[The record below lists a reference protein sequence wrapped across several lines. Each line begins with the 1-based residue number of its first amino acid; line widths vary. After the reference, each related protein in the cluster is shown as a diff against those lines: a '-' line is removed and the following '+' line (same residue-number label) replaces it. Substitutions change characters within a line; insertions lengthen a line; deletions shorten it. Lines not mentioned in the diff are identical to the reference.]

1 MLSALSPS
9 SIANAANNNHPSVDA
24 AAPSIKSSSAV
35 MDSNI
40 NSNNNNRSKSP
51 YNESGGSGV
60 IRASPGMDYSSES
73 ASSSAGPVHPLSTS
87 NSSSPSFSSRPLPQH
102 QQPHHHYQQQ
112 QQHHHHRSQTP
123 TSVSTPTFQH
133 QQLVKIKSEHG
144 VTTPHPPQQQQQMNA
159 PDIIMTDEDADADDG
174 ETAGR
179 DSEQT
184 ARSPMLLN
192 SETMD
197 EDEDSES
204 NSNGREPRH
213 SSGSG
218 QEKTPLMVDTSSGA
232 INTHHANNNPRGG
245 AHMSMASPNM
255 TATPSTAT
263 LMTPDSGTTNSSSRR
278 PSLRT
283 MTATLPRSA
292 LQEETI
298 ALFKQ
303 YRNLIPCAKCFSRN
317 TIQRDGMSD
326 GNLRFKCRPP
336 VSMSLICNKSYSES
350 KIRNMIAGVVYGHNL
365 PETGTP
371 TSATSSENVLALALP
386 PSLKSGSSSGRR
398 ASQKYTDLSMT
409 PDHQQPRTFQE
420 SQSQD
425 HKGDEYQEHGRP
437 QHQQHGGG
445 YEEMGDDRHPGSR
458 RPSSAMPSHPRRP
471 SLIGQ
476 ESPMMDYEESAMM
489 GPPAS
494 HLQVPNTPPLDGED
508 PRMYRPHSAYGHRPL
523 TPVGAPPSASSNSTS
538 APRQGAPKLHHS
550 HSHPNI
556 GQQRH
561 QQYHEQQRHIQQQQQ
576 QQPRQVVR
584 IEPAPAHHGHGSDF
598 SRSEMA
604 ERRFSHPAAL
614 QRSPSNKYLPV
625 ASNSAALSPAMTSPS
640 SQSSPRYES
649 VQAPPSSAGPG
660 GRYEETHGQASYYQ
674 RRMSQPHPSSQQRSY
689 GQLPPPPPPTGS
701 THRYDRRASEVEE
714 YNYQHLRQYERL
726 NASTMRGG
734 HLLKSKVSPK
744 QYSPPLSSV
753 QHSDSPLST
762 QQRDGPTAPS
772 SSAAYAGKPGY
783 LPSSSPLLDSNGQ
796 GLRTPQSEPMRFSH
810 SMPSIE
816 APSSAAAN
824 TASGGRHAY
833 QTPRQQASSSSV
845 YYRQPSSR
853 DDLEIRDSYAHESSR
868 GELSPEDVDGRPYA
882 RMRQGFR
889 KTGLGQSI
897 RRLGSSPNLYT
908 AANGGSMTATSS
920 SPSFS
925 AKDLNS
931 VLPRNAIKL
940 TCFPSAVT
948 AEHSQVA
955 AGAAPAAKEDDLD
968 MKMSQSSRVVI
979 EITQPR
985 STFDRSSTISGFD
998 DVPRPLLLSAASSSG
1013 PRRALRHAVSQ
1024 PNLLVRNSSSV
1035 LERRRRS
1042 VSPPGRSDVDGGEDG
1057 FGSSKKRRADSL
1069 SRDEDVVVMATTP
1082 SSSSS
1087 VAEAAA
1093 AAVVAAAANAAR
1105 QSNSSSA
1112 AGGSVQIIGHD
1123 YSKKEVVGL
1132 GVVMDDD
1139 QVNDSTCS
1147 SPMIDALDVARA
1159 SSYVSL
1165 EDQKE
1170 LGIDYSLFTRVETA
1184 AWRIL
1189 IPPNVTA
1196 SFRSEDFGLTLKPK
1210 AISDAASLASPVTTS
1225 GGCAEI
1231 TPLVAPMA
1239 AISTNEIEEEEE
1251 ERDMIENAEHEGV
1264 AGAEKEGEGDQRMDV
1279 VMEIEEEEKMTTTTT
1294 TTVTTTAMTAEADA
1308 AALDAREEEV
1318 MMNHQLEDD

>member
-1 MLSALSPS
+1 M
-9 SIANAANNNHPSVDA
+9 
-24 AAPSIKSSSAV
+24 
-35 MDSNI
+35 MDSN
-40 NSNNNNRSKSP
+40 NSSSNNNNRSKSP
-51 YNESGGSGV
+51 YIESGGSGAV
-60 IRASPGMDYSSES
+60 KASPGMDYSSES
-73 ASSSAGPVHPLSTS
+73 ASSSSAPVHPLSTS
-87 NSSSPSFSSRPLPQH
+87 DSSSPSFSSRLLPQ
-102 QQPHHHYQQQ
+102 QQHHHHYQQ
-112 QQHHHHRSQTP
+112 QQHHHHRPQTP
-123 TSVSTPTFQH
+123 TTVSTPTFQH

-144 VTTPHPPQQQQQMNA
+144 VTTPHPHQQQQQQQMSA
-159 PDIIMTDEDADADDG
+159 PDIVMTDEDDD
-174 ETAGR
+174 ETGGR
-179 DSEQT
+179 DSEQPT
-184 ARSPMLLN
+184 PSPMLLN
-192 SETMD
+192 SENMD
-197 EDEDSES
+197 EDEDGE
-204 NSNGREPRH
+204 NNNNGRGLHHP
-213 SSGSG
+213 SGSG

-232 INTHHANNNPRGG
+232 IHSHHANSNPRGGGG

-263 LMTPDSGTTNSSSRR
+263 LMTPDSGATNSSSRR

-350 KIRNMIAGVVYGHNL
+350 KIRNMIAGVVYGHSL
-365 PETGTP
+365 PESGAP
-371 TSATSSENVLALALP
+371 TSTTSSENILALALP
-386 PSLKSGSSSGRR
+386 SNMTKSGSGSGRR
-398 ASQKYTDLSMT
+398 ASQKYAGSSMAPDL
-409 PDHQQPRTFQE
+409 QQTHTFQDN
-420 SQSQD
+420 QRQD
-425 HKGDEYQEHGRP
+425 HKGDEYQEHSRP
-437 QHQQHGGG
+437 QQQQGGG
-445 YEEMGDDRHPGSR
+445 YEEGGDDCRPGNR
-458 RPSSAMPSHPRRP
+458 RPSSAMPSHPRRS

-476 ESPMMDYEESAMM
+476 ESSMMDYEESTMM
-489 GPPAS
+489 GPPSS
-494 HLQVPNTPPLDGED
+494 HLQLPNTPPLDGEE
-508 PRMYRPHSAYGHRPL
+508 PRTYRPHSAYGHRPL
-523 TPVGAPPSASSNSTS
+523 TPIGAPPSAPSTS
-538 APRQGAPKLHHS
+538 STSTSVSRQGAPKLHHS

-561 QQYHEQQRHIQQQQQ
+561 QQYLDQQRHNQQQQQ
-576 QQPRQVVR
+576 QQQQSRQVIR

-614 QRSPSNKYLPV
+614 QRSPSKHLPV
-625 ASNSAALSPAMTSPS
+625 APNNAALSPALTSSS
-640 SQSSPRYES
+640 SQSSPRYEA
-649 VQAPPSSAGPG
+649 VQVPLSSAGPG
-660 GRYEETHGQASYYQ
+660 GRYEETHAQASYYQ

-689 GQLPPPPPPTGS
+689 GQLPPPPPPAS
-701 THRYDRRASEVEE
+701 SSHRYDRRASEVEE

-734 HLLKSKVSPK
+734 HPLKSKISPK
-744 QYSPPLSSV
+744 QYSSPRSSV
-753 QHSDSPLST
+753 QQSDSPLSA
-762 QQRDGPTAPS
+762 QQRDGPAPPS
-772 SSAAYAGKPGY
+772 SSAAYVGKPGY
-783 LPSSSPLLDSNGQ
+783 PPSSSPLLNSNGQ

-816 APSSAAAN
+816 VPGSSAAN
-824 TASGGRHAY
+824 SSSGGRHAY
-833 QTPRQQASSSSV
+833 QTPRQQTPSSSV
-845 YYRQPSSR
+845 YYHQPSSR
-853 DDLEIRDSYAHESSR
+853 DDLEIRDAYAHDSPH
-868 GELSPEDVDGRPYA
+868 GDLSPEDVDSRPYA
-882 RMRQGFR
+882 KMRQGFR
-889 KTGLGQSI
+889 KPGLGQSI
-897 RRLGSSPNLYT
+897 RRLGSSPNIYT
-908 AANGGSMTATSS
+908 AATPS
-920 SPSFS
+920 SPTLF
-925 AKDLNS
+925 AKDLS
-931 VLPRNAIKL
+931 SALPRNAIKL

-948 AEHSQVA
+948 AEHNQAS
-955 AGAAPAAKEDDLD
+955 AGAAPAAVEDDLD
-968 MKMSQSSRVVI
+968 MKMSQSSKVVI

-985 STFDRSSTISGFD
+985 STLDRSSTLTEFD
-998 DVPRPLLLSAASSSG
+998 DVPRPLLLSASSSSAG

-1042 VSPPGRSDVDGGEDG
+1042 VSPPGRGGVNEGDEG

-1069 SRDEDVVVMATTP
+1069 SRDEDVVVIATTP

-1105 QSNSSSA
+1105 QCNNSSA
-1112 AGGSVQIIGHD
+1112 AGGGVQIIGHD
-1123 YSKKEVVGL
+1123 YSKEEVVGL
-1132 GVVMDDD
+1132 GVVMDEG
-1139 QVNDSTCS
+1139 QVNSTCN
-1147 SPMIDALDVARA
+1147 SPMIDALDVAKA

-1210 AISDAASLASPVTTS
+1210 AASLASPIAAS
-1225 GGCAEI
+1225 NGCAEI

-1239 AISTNEIEEEEE
+1239 AISTREIEEEEE
-1251 ERDMIENAEHEGV
+1251 EKDMVESTEDEETAV
-1264 AGAEKEGEGDQRMDV
+1264 EKEGKDDQAMDL
-1279 VMEIEEEEKMTTTTT
+1279 VMETEEEEQLTTTTTTT
-1294 TTVTTTAMTAEADA
+1294 TTVTTTTMMTEASAATSAM
-1308 AALDAREEEV
+1308 DARGEE
-1318 MMNHQLEDD
+1318 MMEDQLDDD

>member
-1 MLSALSPS
+1 
-9 SIANAANNNHPSVDA
+9 
-24 AAPSIKSSSAV
+24 
-35 MDSNI
+35 
-40 NSNNNNRSKSP
+40 
-51 YNESGGSGV
+51 
-60 IRASPGMDYSSES
+60 
-73 ASSSAGPVHPLSTS
+73 
-87 NSSSPSFSSRPLPQH
+87 
-102 QQPHHHYQQQ
+102 
-112 QQHHHHRSQTP
+112 
-123 TSVSTPTFQH
+123 
-133 QQLVKIKSEHG
+133 
-144 VTTPHPPQQQQQMNA
+144 MNA
-159 PDIIMTDEDADADDG
+159 PDIVMTDEDGDEDEDG
-174 ETAGR
+174 AGVH
-179 DSEQT
+179 DSEQPT
-184 ARSPMLLN
+184 PSPMLPS
-192 SETMD
+192 SENMD
-197 EDEDSES
+197 EDEDGD
-204 NSNGREPRH
+204 NRNNGHGPH
-213 SSGSG
+213 HHPTSPSSAG
-218 QEKTPLMVDTSSGA
+218 QEKTPLVVDTSSGA
-232 INTHHANNNPRGG
+232 IRSHLANSNSRGG

-255 TATPSTAT
+255 TVTPSTAT
-263 LMTPDSGTTNSSSRR
+263 LTPDSGVTNASSRR

-350 KIRNMIAGVVYGHNL
+350 KIRNMIAGVVYGHSL
-365 PETGTP
+365 PESGTP

-386 PSLKSGSSSGRR
+386 PNMTKSGSSRR
-398 ASQKYTDLSMT
+398 PSQKYVDLSMT
-409 PDHQQPRTFQE
+409 PDLQQPHTFQDDHHHHH
-420 SQSQD
+420 QHQD

-437 QHQQHGGG
+437 QHPGGRG
-445 YEEMGDDRHPGSR
+445 YEEAGDDRRPGSR

-476 ESPMMDYEESAMM
+476 ESPMMDYEESTMM
-489 GPPAS
+489 GPPPS

-508 PRMYRPHSAYGHRPL
+508 PKMYRPHSAYSHRPL
-523 TPVGAPPSASSNSTS
+523 IPVGAPPSAPSTS
-538 APRQGAPKLHHS
+538 STPTSASRQGAPKLHHS

-561 QQYHEQQRHIQQQQQ
+561 QQYLDQQRYLQQQQQQ

-584 IEPAPAHHGHGSDF
+584 IEPAPAHLGHGSDF

-614 QRSPSNKYLPV
+614 QRSPSSKYPPV
-625 ASNSAALSPAMTSPS
+625 APNNAALSPALTSS

-649 VQAPPSSAGPG
+649 VQAPSSSTGPG
-660 GRYEETHGQASYYQ
+660 GRYEETHGQGSYFQ
-674 RRMSQPHPSSQQRSY
+674 RRMSQPHPSSQRSY
-689 GQLPPPPPPTGS
+689 GQLPPPPPPAGS
-701 THRYDRRASEVEE
+701 SHRYDRRASEVEE

-734 HLLKSKVSPK
+734 HPLKSKISPK
-744 QYSPPLSSV
+744 QYSPP
-753 QHSDSPLST
+753 
-762 QQRDGPTAPS
+762 R
-772 SSAAYAGKPGY
+772 
-783 LPSSSPLLDSNGQ
+783 
-796 GLRTPQSEPMRFSH
+796 LRTPQSEPMRFSH
-810 SMPSIE
+810 SMSSIE
-816 APSSAAAN
+816 APGPSTAN
-824 TASGGRHAY
+824 ASSGGRHAY
-833 QTPRQQASSSSV
+833 QTSRQQTSSSV
-845 YYRQPSSR
+845 HYHQPSR
-853 DDLEIRDSYAHESSR
+853 DDLEIRDSYTHDSSR
-868 GELSPEDVDGRPYA
+868 GDLSPEDADGRLYA

-889 KTGLGQSI
+889 KPGLGQSI
-897 RRLGSSPNLYT
+897 RRLGSSPNLYSV
-908 AANGGSMTATSS
+908 ASGNSSMTATSS
-920 SPSFS
+920 SPSS
-925 AKDLNS
+925 SDKDLNS
-931 VLPRNAIKL
+931 ALPRNAIKF

-948 AEHSQVA
+948 AATTSKDSSVLEHNQAS
-955 AGAAPAAKEDDLD
+955 AGTAVVDDDLN
-968 MKMSQSSRVVI
+968 MKMSQSSKVII

-985 STFDRSSTISGFD
+985 SNFGRSSMSGFD
-998 DVPRPLLLSAASSSG
+998 DVPRPLLLSASSSSE

-1042 VSPPGRSDVDGGEDG
+1042 VSPSGSNGVDGGEDG

-1069 SRDEDVVVMATTP
+1069 SRDDDVVVIATTP

-1105 QSNSSSA
+1105 QNNINSSTE
-1112 AGGSVQIIGHD
+1112 GSGVQIIGHD
-1123 YSKKEVVGL
+1123 NSRKEVVGL

-1139 QVNDSTCS
+1139 QVNNSTACS
-1147 SPMIDALDVARA
+1147 SPMIDALDVAKA

-1210 AISDAASLASPVTTS
+1210 AISDVASLASPLIAS
-1225 GGCAEI
+1225 SAGGSCAEI

-1239 AISTNEIEEEEE
+1239 AISTSEIEEEEE
-1251 ERDMIENAEHEGV
+1251 EIDMTASTEIGEAIG
-1264 AGAEKEGEGDQRMDV
+1264 EKDYEGDQGMDV
-1279 VMEIEEEEKMTTTTT
+1279 VMETEEEEAQFTTATTT
-1294 TTVTTTAMTAEADA
+1294 TTVTTTTMMTKVCDNA
-1308 AALDAREEEV
+1308 AAAAVEET
-1318 MMNHQLEDD
+1318 MDHQLEDD